1 LVIHSDICCD
11 LSCEEFYN
19 FHKKYETLYCRKQAI
34 CSVMT
39 VRVSKEESTKYG
51 CLIKDTETD

>member
-1 LVIHSDICCD
+1 MVIHSDICSD
-11 LSCEEFYN
+11 LSIEEFYN
-19 FHKKYETLYCRKQAI
+19 FHKKYKKKYCRKQAT
-34 CSVMT
+34 CSIMT